1 MKKTNLLKS
10 MLLLCALVA
19 GSGNVW
25 AGDIIYSWDGSG
37 NTTTGNEIG
46 GTATAKGGNSNIVV
60 GNSQKGN
67 YTFKLNKGFSSGTY
81 YVEIALTNA
90 LKGGEKVVVGA
101 FRTSSSSDGELGFD
115 FGTTVTQTLKSNP
128 VYLSSNGI
136 PDDLEY
142 TVPAAAAGSKTVRV
156 YRNSGSTG
164 VYVSKFV
171 IISNEA
177 SSPLDGFPVATI
189 SHETCT
195 YSKPTWTHD
204 ENSAYT
210 LKATDNTDIPTK
222 DYSGATRIKITYG
235 KTYTVTVPSGI
246 TITKVAIKGASTNTS
261 TGTPITIGATSQTF
275 RTLDTKLYS
284 IASSS
289 AGASISFSVA
299 DKEFGLESIVLYT
312 ADGITLETTAN
323 MDGWRAFYDGSQAYT
338 ADENTSV
345 YVADSDPEGSTIT
358 LKNIGKGIPFG
369 VPVIL
374 KTSAVD
380 HKIVLT
386 KGGSATYSGTN
397 NLAVT
402 DGTNDVSSKYRLG
415 YNSTDGVGFYPYSAT
430 KPAAGI
436 VYLNIDASA
445 HALSIDFEE
454 GDVTGIAEVS
464 AKKEF
469 KGEYFNLA
477 GQRVDANH
485 KGIVIVNGK
494 KFFNK

>member
-1 MKKTNLLKS
+1 M
-10 MLLLCALVA
+10 
-19 GSGNVW
+19 W

-67 YTFKLNKGFSSGTY
+67 YTFKLNKGFASGTY

-115 FGTTVTQTLKSNP
+115 FGTTATQTLKSNP

-222 DYSGATRIKITYG
+222 DYSGATRIKIPYG
-235 KTYTVTVPSGI
+235 KTYTVTVPSG
-246 TITKVAIKGASTNTS
+246 ITKVAIKGASTNTS

-275 RTLDTKLYS
+275 STLDTKLYS
-284 IASSS
+284 IASPS

-338 ADENTSV
+338 TDENTNV
-345 YVADSDPEGSTIT
+345 YVADSDPVGSTIT
-358 LKNIGKGIPFG
+358 LKNIGKGVPVG

-374 KTSAVD
+374 KTSAGD
-380 HKIVLT
+380 HKMALT
-386 KGGSATYSGTN
+386 KGGSATYTGTN
-397 NLAVT
+397 KLSVT
-402 DGTNDVSSKYRLG
+402 TGSDVTSKYRLG
-415 YNSTDGVGFYPYSAT
+415 YNSTNGVGFYPYSAT
-430 KPAAGI
+430 SPAAGI
-436 VYLNIDASA
+436 VYLNVDASA
-445 HALSIDFEE
+445 HALNIDFEE

-469 KGEYFNLA
+469 NGEYFNLA

-485 KGIVIVNGK
+485 KGIVVVNGK